1 MCTPNIVRLTYQ
13 RHNHISTRCR
23 VVVVPFCLTNGPHQV
38 QARVGSEARDVL
50 QVWQNQLQENQVT
63 TCLVICIYMCVCECV
78 SVHVCVKTY
87 RHITIYIYAY
97 ALTSTE
103 ITEIHVFICFVYI
116 YISEHEYYIYICA
129 SNMCMYIYI
138 YIVDRYMSI
147 CSNMYKHTHI
157 RIHIYM

>member
-1 MCTPNIVRLTYQ
+1 MQSCCSAILSYQWSTPSPGASWIRGWRRPPSL
-13 RHNHISTRCR
+13 
-23 VVVVPFCLTNGPHQV
+23 
-38 QARVGSEARDVL
+38 
-50 QVWQNQLQENQVT
+50 QNQLQENQVT

-87 RHITIYIYAY
+87 RHITIYIC
-97 ALTSTE
+97 
-103 ITEIHVFICFVYI
+103 ICTDINWNHWNTCVYMFCVYI
-116 YISEHEYYIYICA
+116 YLNMNIIYICA